1 MSNKQNTA
9 EKTFNRTVVTCTD
22 SNQRVKATI
31 VSKNED
37 ELVVDLPAG
46 FQMTLNR
53 RGRNKFYTYRVGTLE
68 FVSDGWPVS

>member
-1 MSNKQNTA
+1 MSNKEKTS

-31 VSKNED
+31 VRKDEE

-53 RGRNKFYTYRVGTLE
+53 RGRNKFYIYRVGTLE
-68 FVSDGWPVS
+68 FVSDGWPVH